1 MAASKRKIGIYALA
15 GIAIAS
21 IIVVSL
27 IFSGLNPLSN
37 QATGSLIVSVKDAP
51 VELQKLDLTITAI
64 YVQGGKEDSWIQ
76 LDLIGDQPVKFDL
89 LALKDISLEV
99 SETQLLVGE
108 YNKIRLEVS
117 SALATYPNNNP
128 KPQELKIPPGHIDII
143 AKFSILENQQTKL
156 LIDIQPD
163 TTAISNSGNFRPIIK
178 TSITSAGPTLP
189 PTAPTSP

>member
-64 YVQGGKEDSWIQ
+64 YVQGGKEDSWTQ
-76 LDLIGDQPVKFDL
+76 LDLIGGQPVEFDL
-89 LALKDISLEV
+89 LTLKDISLEV

-117 SALATYPNNNP
+117 SALATYPNNP
-128 KPQELKIPPGHIDII
+128 EPQTLKIPPGHIDII

-163 TTAISNSGNFRPIIK
+163 TTAISNGGNFRPIIK